1 MGTNLRALAATVTTT
16 GVLTTAL
23 LCAPPTANARAV
35 PDLAPRQTGTATLGT
50 AVTGTTVAGTTVTGT
65 AVTGATVSGTAV
77 SGTGK
82 ANGAIGGD
90 RLAGR
95 GIIRPAGIKPPPKT
109 EASAYVIADADT
121 GAVLAA
127 KDPHGH
133 YLPASTLK
141 TLTAVT
147 LIPRLDKNRKIKPSE
162 EACNVEGS
170 AVGIVPEPIY
180 KVDDLFRA
188 LLMVSGNDAAVA
200 LAEAN
205 GGVKKT
211 LADMN
216 KEARKLQAYDTVAKT
231 PNGLDAPGQRSSAYD
246 LALIARAGLALPD
259 FREYI
264 STKVA
269 KFPAPKEDPKK
280 KKKKKRRDD
289 AEASESPAPAYYEMA
304 NHNRLLGR
312 YKGMLGVK
320 NGWTSKALGSFVGAA
335 KRDGH
340 TILVVIMHHP
350 GSFWDEVAK
359 LLDWGF
365 AARGKAAP
373 VGQLVSPAPD
383 PKPASSP
390 LAVRA
395 SPTPGGADVGAA
407 RARGE
412 DPASNG
418 AGSTTPLVIGGGAV
432 VVLALGTYAL
442 RRRRRTPGD
451 ATG

>member
-1 MGTNLRALAATVTTT
+1 MRTNHRVLAATATTA
-16 GVLTTAL
+16 GVLATAL
-23 LCAPPTANARAV
+23 LGTPPAAGARAV
-35 PDLAPRQTGTATLGT
+35 PELASRA
-50 AVTGTTVAGTTVTGT
+50 TGT
-65 AVTGATVSGTAV
+65 AVTGN
-77 SGTGK
+77 GTG
-82 ANGAIGGD
+82 NGTIGGD
-90 RLAGR
+90 LLAGH
-95 GIIRPAGIKPPPKT
+95 GIIAPAGVKPPPKT
-109 EASAYVIADADT
+109 EASSYVIADADT
-121 GAVLAA
+121 GQVLAA
-127 KDPHGH
+127 KDPHGR

-147 LIPRLDKNRKIKPSE
+147 LIPRLDKNRKVKPSE

-180 KVDDLFRA
+180 KVDDLMRA

-205 GGVKKT
+205 GGLKKT

-216 KEARKLQAYDTVAKT
+216 KEAHRLQANDTVAKT

-269 KFPAPKEDPKK
+269 KFPAPKDDPK

-289 AEASESPAPAYYEMA
+289 SDASESPRPAYYEMA

-340 TILVVIMHHP
+340 TVIVVIMHHP
-350 GSFWDEVAK
+350 GGFWEEVSK

-373 VGQLVSPAPD
+373 VGRLVGPVPD
-383 PKPASSP
+383 PKPSSSP
-390 LAVRA
+390 LAVRPSPAA
-395 SPTPGGADVGAA
+395 SADGVGAA

-412 DPASNG
+412 DPASK
-418 AGSTTPLVIGGGAV
+418 GSGPTTPLLIGGGAL
-432 VVLALGTYAL
+432 VVLALGAYGL
-442 RRRRRTPGD
+442 RRRRKTTGD
-451 ATG
+451 TAD